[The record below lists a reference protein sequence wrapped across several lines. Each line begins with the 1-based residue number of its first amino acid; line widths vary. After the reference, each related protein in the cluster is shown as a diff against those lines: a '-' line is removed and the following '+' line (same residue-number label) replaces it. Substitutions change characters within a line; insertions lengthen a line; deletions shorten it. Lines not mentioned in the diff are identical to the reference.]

1 MRSSACMLVCM
12 WAVATAVVAQQPT
25 ARQVNQQVQVWTS
38 LNSTLHLTNR
48 WGLMAD
54 LHIRRTHGVADPS
67 FYFARVGANW
77 WLQDRFTL
85 AGGYAHMW
93 LAPATA
99 GWSRFA
105 NEHRLYQQAL
115 MNSQIGKAGLL
126 MRFRNEQRW
135 QQIMANDAFTGRW
148 KFTNR
153 VRYLMS
159 FSFPVS
165 KQPGKLA
172 VVLADEVLINFG
184 RQVVYN
190 TFDQN
195 RIFLGV
201 RHRLNKDWSYDAG
214 YTHVFQQKPT
224 GWQYDANH
232 TLRLFF
238 YYNHDFRSQ
247 KHKPR
252 QTLDSREE

>member
-1 MRSSACMLVCM
+1 MMAAML
-12 WAVATAVVAQQPT
+12 AVTTTVAAQSPAAREVRQQT
-25 ARQVNQQVQVWTS
+25 QVWTS
-38 LNSTLHLTNR
+38 LNSTLHLANH
-48 WGLMAD
+48 WGIMAD
-54 LHIRRTHGVADPS
+54 FHVRRTHGLADPS
-67 FYFARVGANW
+67 FYFARLGANW
-77 WLQDRFTL
+77 WLQEKISL
-85 AGGYAHMW
+85 AAGYAHMW
-93 LAPATA
+93 LAPGTA
-99 GWSRFA
+99 GWRQFA

-214 YTHVFQQKPT
+214 YMHVFQQKPT